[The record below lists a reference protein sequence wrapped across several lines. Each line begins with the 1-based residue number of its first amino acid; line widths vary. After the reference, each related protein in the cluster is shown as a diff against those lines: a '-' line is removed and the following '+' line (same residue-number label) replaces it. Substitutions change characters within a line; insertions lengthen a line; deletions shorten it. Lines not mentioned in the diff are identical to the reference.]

1 MDPNELKTLHEAWN
15 QVQGVENTRETYN
28 YPTSSNPIQVS
39 IQESEVLGMI
49 ENAMGQVF
57 YGDLQELTTKETRE
71 GIKYMVRVK
80 DRNTKSS
87 YTRFAT
93 REKIAELR
101 GNPNVASVEL
111 TDAAPGGMGG
121 NRMTSQGVGRPVQ
134 KAAPAT
140 AATPSQV
147 APTAPAASMAPP
159 NAPLAPGKPAGNRA
173 PQQIKPKTTDHRD
186 ADGSSREKKAFSL
199 GKGA

>member
-1 MDPNELKTLHEAWN
+1 MDPNELKSLHEAWN

-39 IQESEVLGMI
+39 IQESEVLGMM
-49 ENAMGQVF
+49 ENALGAVF

-80 DRNTKSS
+80 DGNTKSS

-101 GNPNVASVEL
+101 GNPNIASVEL
-111 TDAAPGGMGG
+111 TDSGDRDMGG
-121 NRMTSQGVGRPVQ
+121 VRAGVTGSRPLQ
-134 KAAPAT
+134 KVAPTTATAPA
-140 AATPSQV
+140 QV
-147 APTAPAASMAPP
+147 APTAPAASMAPKG
-159 NAPLAPGKPAGNRA
+159 APMAPAKPAGNRA

>member
-28 YPTSSNPIQVS
+28 YSTSSNPIQVS
-39 IQESEVLGMI
+39 IQESEVLGMM
-49 ENAMGQVF
+49 ENAMGSVF

-80 DRNTKSS
+80 DGKTKSS

-101 GNPNVASVEL
+101 GNPNIASVEL
-111 TDAAPGGMGG
+111 TDSGDKNMGG
-121 NRMTSQGVGRPVQ
+121 VRSTASGVRPLQ
-134 KAAPAT
+134 KAAPT
-140 AATPSQV
+140 NVAAPSQV
-147 APTAPAASMAPP
+147 APTAPAASMAPKG
-159 NAPLAPGKPAGNRA
+159 APMAPAKPAGNRA

-199 GKGA
+199 GKGE